1 MTAIARLAPVS
12 HPFDGLR
19 LVMEVAKSDSLLA
32 REQHDVIVR
41 HAQLNG
47 IAEERD
53 FVRRI
58 RCELLEGLEDPES
71 FDGEEGLRRAHVHE
85 DARAAVLLAFED
97 DCTKKPS
104 RFLGGF
110 PFEQFRPPKTAFHR
124 DLVLHSLWGAPPGPL
139 FSIHPP
145 LGRWGLAPH
154 RKRPP
159 IAVVVFADPCP
170 TPPEP
175 DAWA

>member
-110 PFEQFRPPKTAFHR
+110 PFEQFRPQKTAFHR
-124 DLVLHSLWGAPPGPL
+124 DLVLH
-139 FSIHPP
+139 
-145 LGRWGLAPH
+145 RD
-154 RKRPP
+154 RKSTRLNSSHSQ
-159 IAVVVFADPCP
+159 ISYAVFCLKKKKQRNSSSTLLSTCSTAAC
-170 TPPEP
+170 EY
-175 DAWA
+175 